1 MRSESTCPRCG
12 TDRGVEADAP
22 DGPSAG
28 TRWTL
33 LRGAAESRG
42 IPLWTI
48 VTIIALAAAIYLG
61 GKVLYRL
68 RDILIWL
75 AVSGF
80 IALILNPLVVMLQ
93 RRIAPRRSVAVAIV
107 TVSAVL
113 IFTGV
118 TVGCGYP
125 LATGISHL
133 ANHLPGYVANA
144 ERGKGWAGHLLR
156 RYHAQAWA
164 QRNAPALMNMAQAF
178 GRSAL
183 AVGKSAV
190 SLAATLTTVFMLT
203 LLLLLEGP
211 KLRAGILARMPPER
225 AARCVEVAA
234 EVRGTVAGYV
244 VGNLLTS
251 VIAGTVVLVT
261 LLIVGVPFAPVW
273 GLWVALVDF
282 LPIVGGALA
291 GIPIILFAFG
301 HSITAG
307 IVTLVV
313 FIMYTQIENHI
324 LNPLVMSRT
333 VKISPLLVLL
343 SVVAGYSI
351 GSWVGGLF
359 GGFVAGLLAIP
370 SAGAIQ
376 ILGREAWRATA
387 GHGKAGMAG
396 IDQEAVGRSGT
407 DGHGERPDP
416 SPDQGHR
423 GTLRHQIITSQSLG
437 KARALGLR
445 ELTCIVAATA
455 QPGHALHSGPRWS
468 IAVMSQSGVLR

>member
-1 MRSESTCPRCG
+1 MVNHRDGAARCLQYDFYMRSESTCPRCG
-12 TDRGVEADAP
+12 TGRDVGVGAS
-22 DGPSAG
+22 GG

-68 RDILIWL
+68 RDVLILL
-75 AVSGF
+75 AMSGF
-80 IALILNPLVVMLQ
+80 IALVLNPLVVLLQ

-113 IFTGV
+113 IFAGV
-118 TVGCGYP
+118 AVGCGYP
-125 LATGISHL
+125 LAAGTSHL
-133 ANHLPGYVANA
+133 ASQLPGYVANA

-156 RYHAQAWA
+156 RYHVQAWA
-164 QRNAPALMNMAQAF
+164 QRNAPTLMSVAQAF

-183 AVGKSAV
+183 AAGKSAV
-190 SLAATLTTVFMLT
+190 SLAATLTMVFVLT
-203 LLLLLEGP
+203 SLLLLEGP
-211 KLRAGILARMPPER
+211 KLRSGILARMPPER
-225 AARCVEVAA
+225 AARFVEVAA
-234 EVRGTVAGYV
+234 EVRRTVAGYV

-251 VIAGTVVLVT
+251 AIAGIVVLVT
-261 LLIVGVPFAPVW
+261 LLIVGVPYAPVW

-291 GIPIILFAFG
+291 GIPIILFAFS
-301 HSITAG
+301 HSVTAG

-313 FIMYTQIENHI
+313 FIVYTQIENHI

-343 SVVAGYSI
+343 SVVTGYSI
-351 GSWVGGLF
+351 GSWIGGLF
-359 GGFVAGLLAIP
+359 GGFVACLLAIP

-376 ILGREAWRATA
+376 ILGREAWRAIA

-396 IDQEAVGRSGT
+396 IDQEAADGSST
-407 DGHGERPDP
+407 DGHGQHHGS
-416 SPDQGHR
+416 SPDQGH
-423 GTLRHQIITSQSLG
+423 
-437 KARALGLR
+437 
-445 ELTCIVAATA
+445 
-455 QPGHALHSGPRWS
+455 
-468 IAVMSQSGVLR
+468 AVQHVGDRDRVGSHRT

>member
-12 TDRGVEADAP
+12 TGRGVGAGAP
-22 DGPSAG
+22 DSPSAG
-28 TRWTL
+28 TRWTQ

-48 VTIIALAAAIYLG
+48 VTIVGLAGAIYVGSKL
-61 GKVLYRL
+61 LYRL

-80 IALILNPLVVMLQ
+80 IALILNPLVVILQ
-93 RRIAPRRSVAVAIV
+93 RRITPRRSVAVAIV

-113 IFTGV
+113 IFVGV
-118 TVGCGYP
+118 AVGCGYP
-125 LATGISHL
+125 LAAGISHL
-133 ANHLPGYVANA
+133 ANRLPGYVANA
-144 ERGKGWAGHLLR
+144 EGGKGWAGHLLR
-156 RYHAQAWA
+156 RYHVEAWA
-164 QRNAPALMNMAQAF
+164 QRNAPALMNMAPAF

-203 LLLLLEGP
+203 VLLLLEGP

-234 EVRGTVAGYV
+234 EVRRTVAGYV

-251 VIAGTVVLVT
+251 AIAGTVVLVT

-291 GIPIILFAFG
+291 GIPTILFAFG
-301 HSITAG
+301 HSVTAG

-313 FIMYTQIENHI
+313 FIVYTQIENHI

-333 VKISPLLVLL
+333 VKISPLLVLV

-387 GHGKAGMAG
+387 GHISSGMAG
-396 IDQEAVGRSGT
+396 IDQEAACRSST
-407 DGHGERPDP
+407 DGHGQHPGSSSAQD
-416 SPDQGHR
+416 HR
-423 GTLRHQIITSQSLG
+423 GTLRHQITTSQSLG
-437 KARALGLR
+437 RP
-445 ELTCIVAATA
+445 ELWV
-455 QPGHALHSGPRWS
+455 
-468 IAVMSQSGVLR
+468 

>member
-12 TDRGVEADAP
+12 TGGGVRAGAP
-22 DGPSAG
+22 QGPSGG

-48 VTIIALAAAIYLG
+48 VTIIALAAAIDLG

-68 RDILIWL
+68 RDIVILL

-80 IALILNPLVVMLQ
+80 IALILNPLVVLMQ
-93 RRIAPRRSVAVAIV
+93 RRIAPRRNAAVAIV

-113 IFTGV
+113 IFAGLV
-118 TVGCGYP
+118 VGCGYP

-133 ANHLPGYVANA
+133 ANQLPGYVANA
-144 ERGKGWAGHLLR
+144 EHSKGWAGHLLR
-156 RYHAQAWA
+156 RYHVQAWA
-164 QRNAPALMNMAQAF
+164 QRNAPMLMNVAQAF

-183 AVGKSAV
+183 AAGKSAV
-190 SLAATLTTVFMLT
+190 SLAASLTMVFVLT

-211 KLRAGILARMPPER
+211 KLRSVILARMPPER

-234 EVRGTVAGYV
+234 EVRQTVVGYV

-251 VIAGTVVLVT
+251 AIAGTVVGVT
-261 LLIVGVPFAPVW
+261 LLAVGVPFAPLW

-282 LPIVGGALA
+282 LPMVGGALA
-291 GIPIILFAFG
+291 GIPTILFAFS
-301 HSITAG
+301 HSVTAG

-313 FIMYTQIENHI
+313 FIVYTQAENHI

-343 SVVAGYSI
+343 SVVIGYSI
-351 GSWVGGLF
+351 GTWIGGLF

-370 SAGAIQ
+370 TAGAIQ

-387 GHGKAGMAG
+387 GHGKTTMMAG
-396 IDQEAVGRSGT
+396 IDQEAAGGPGTRRGVAGATTQLGRRS
-407 DGHGERPDP
+407 
-416 SPDQGHR
+416 
-423 GTLRHQIITSQSLG
+423 
-437 KARALGLR
+437 A
-445 ELTCIVAATA
+445 
-455 QPGHALHSGPRWS
+455 
-468 IAVMSQSGVLR
+468 

>member
-1 MRSESTCPRCG
+1 MRSESTCKRCG
-12 TDRGVEADAP
+12 TGRGVGAGAP
-22 DGPSAG
+22 DSPSAG
-28 TRWTL
+28 TRWTQ

-48 VTIIALAAAIYLG
+48 VTIVGLAGAIYVGSKL
-61 GKVLYRL
+61 LYRL

-80 IALILNPLVVMLQ
+80 IALILNPLVVILQ
-93 RRIAPRRSVAVAIV
+93 RRITPRRSVAVAIV

-113 IFTGV
+113 IFVGV
-118 TVGCGYP
+118 AVGCGYP
-125 LATGISHL
+125 LAAGISHL

-144 ERGKGWAGHLLR
+144 EGSKGWAGHLLR
-156 RYHAQAWA
+156 RYHVQAWA
-164 QRNAPALMNMAQAF
+164 QRNAPALMNMAPAF

-203 LLLLLEGP
+203 VLLLLEGP

-234 EVRGTVAGYV
+234 EVRRTVAGYV

-251 VIAGTVVLVT
+251 AIAGTVVLVT

-291 GIPIILFAFG
+291 GIPTILFAFG
-301 HSITAG
+301 HSVTAG

-313 FIMYTQIENHI
+313 FIVYTQIENHI

-333 VKISPLLVLL
+333 VKISPLLVLV

-387 GHGKAGMAG
+387 GHVSSGMAG
-396 IDQEAVGRSGT
+396 IDQEAACRSST
-407 DGHGERPDP
+407 DGHGQRPR
-416 SPDQGHR
+416 SSSAQGHR
-423 GTLRHQIITSQSLG
+423 GTLRHQITTSQSSG
-437 KARALGLR
+437 RP
-445 ELTCIVAATA
+445 ELWV
-455 QPGHALHSGPRWS
+455 
-468 IAVMSQSGVLR
+468 

>member
-12 TDRGVEADAP
+12 TGRGVGAGAP
-22 DGPSAG
+22 DRPSGG
-28 TRWTL
+28 TRWAL

-42 IPLWTI
+42 IPLLPT
-48 VTIIALAAAIYLG
+48 VTIIALVAAIYVG

-68 RDILIWL
+68 RDILILL

-80 IALILNPLVVMLQ
+80 IALILNPLVVLLQ

-113 IFTGV
+113 IFIGV
-118 TVGCGYP
+118 AVGCGYP
-125 LATGISHL
+125 LAAGISNL
-133 ANHLPGYVANA
+133 ANHLPGYVASA

-156 RYHAQAWA
+156 RYHVQAWA
-164 QRNAPALMNMAQAF
+164 QRNAPTLMNVAQAF
-178 GRSAL
+178 GKSAL
-183 AVGKSAV
+183 AAGKSAV
-190 SLAATLTTVFMLT
+190 SLAVTLTTVFVLT

-211 KLRAGILARMPPER
+211 KLRSGILGRMAPER

-234 EVRGTVAGYV
+234 EVRRSVAGYV

-251 VIAGTVVLVT
+251 AIAGTVVLVT
-261 LLIVGVPFAPVW
+261 LLAVGVPFAPVW

-291 GIPIILFAFG
+291 GIPIILFAFS
-301 HSITAG
+301 HSVTAG

-313 FIMYTQIENHI
+313 FIVYTQLENHI

-343 SVVAGYSI
+343 SVVTGYSI
-351 GSWVGGLF
+351 GSWIGGLF

-387 GHGKAGMAG
+387 AHGKTMMAG
-396 IDQEAVGRSGT
+396 VDQEAPGGPGT
-407 DGHGERPDP
+407 DGQGRHPGSP
-416 SPDQGHR
+416 PDQGHAVQHVAGR
-423 GTLRHQIITSQSLG
+423 DRVGSHQ
-437 KARALGLR
+437 AD
-445 ELTCIVAATA
+445 AATSPA
-455 QPGHALHSGPRWS
+455 IVESPAAWSRRRCRATTQPGGRSA
-468 IAVMSQSGVLR
+468 